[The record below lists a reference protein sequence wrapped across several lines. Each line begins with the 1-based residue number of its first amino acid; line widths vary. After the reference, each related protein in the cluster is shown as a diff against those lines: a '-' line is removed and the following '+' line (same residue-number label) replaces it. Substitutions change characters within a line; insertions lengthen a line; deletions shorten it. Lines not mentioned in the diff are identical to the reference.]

1 MKTQSKS
8 FYQFIGAGVA
18 IVASTYGLSRYVF
31 GLFIPNIKEDLGLSI
46 EWLGVIASSSYVGYM
61 IAMAISS
68 LIASNLGPRLTIL
81 LGGLA
86 AFLGL
91 LIIAFSTNQWML
103 MLGVIISGA
112 SPGFAYPSLSD
123 AVVLMVS
130 QAKRE
135 FAYSIINSGTSIGI
149 ILSAPIALF
158 AGEQWQIA
166 WVIFSIIALLST
178 IWNYLV
184 LTKKKISTPVSNN
197 ISFYEKFKKL
207 FNHSSYKI
215 FIYAFILG
223 IVTSSYWVFSIEYIT
238 TKNIGINFLNWQ
250 ISAKTF
256 SKLFWIAVGISGLL
270 GGSAGFFVRIF
281 GLKRMLQIGMLLIVL
296 SIVMAILSHSW
307 YGLFFSAFIFGG
319 VFILVTA
326 LIGIWSI
333 FVFYENPSM
342 GFGVAFL
349 ILSIGQMIGPV
360 FWGVIISQYNI
371 ETMFYIAAFIGFLFS
386 FVKPEKDI
394 YSMTPN

>member
-1 MKTQSKS
+1 
-8 FYQFIGAGVA
+8 
-18 IVASTYGLSRYVF
+18 
-31 GLFIPNIKEDLGLSI
+31 
-46 EWLGVIASSSYVGYM
+46 
-61 IAMAISS
+61 
-68 LIASNLGPRLTIL
+68 
-81 LGGLA
+81 
-86 AFLGL
+86 
-91 LIIAFSTNQWML
+91 